1 MGSRVKVPVSFCYL
15 VPSIILEG
23 LVWRTNPQLSQ
34 SISLQYINLY
44 ISFICFNS
52 WHSSV
57 LPHFSLTNKQYVTCN
72 PAGNYMFKAINRN
85 TGTRYEICWELT
97 IKTPER
103 RQWHRSGVFIVNSE
117 LISHFFLVFIFLT
130 LNKYLPAGKCSLSK
144 KNVRESQPACEDCS
158 LHLEEMKAIK
168 VGILMIFLT

>member
-23 LVWRTNPQLSQ
+23 LVWRTNSQLSQ

-44 ISFICFNS
+44 ISLICFNS

-97 IKTPER
+97 IKTPWTYFTLFSSVYIFDFEQIFASWEVLSFEEECQR
-103 RQWHRSGVFIVNSE
+103 KSTCLWRL
-117 LISHFFLVFIFLT
+117 LITFGRNEGHKGGHFDDFF
-130 LNKYLPAGKCSLSK
+130 
-144 KNVRESQPACEDCS
+144 NV
-158 LHLEEMKAIK
+158 
-168 VGILMIFLT
+168 G